1 MPSFERSVF
10 THMHASAFSN
20 AYEVKASYVKVSLDT
35 VHFKFKTSGLLC
47 NSTNL
52 EYEGFNSEYETVVP
66 LKILDKTRTRM
77 VTKTSTYC
85 VVTKRM
91 RIRSC
96 QRLELRAKKKELC
109 SKEKFLTWNKVTNF
123 PSVSKSS
130 IVVATFSLYTLAFP
144 STRLGCSS

>member
-1 MPSFERSVF
+1 MLKLNQAYFVSRGKRRKYELNCQTSHTYHLNDMPSFERSVF

-35 VHFKFKTSGLLC
+35 VHLKFKTSGLLC

-91 RIRSC
+91 RMRSC
-96 QRLELRAKKKELC
+96 QRLELRAKKKELL
-109 SKEKFLTWNKVTNF
+109 KRIPLR
-123 PSVSKSS
+123 
-130 IVVATFSLYTLAFP
+130 A
-144 STRLGCSS
+144 